1 MSLNDATYCSTLFGR
16 THEVLPSEKYS
27 RSVRCVGA
35 DGFEPPKSKDSRF
48 TVCPIWPLWNTPVY
62 QRTSR
67 PLPNARA
74 SSRTRTNDRWI
85 TNLVLYQLSYRG
97 VADTLPTKKRAKV
110 LLFFD
115 MTKYFCKKMQFSVIF
130 LVFET
135 RIPHFLAFFAL
146 GCVSIYTRLICSKVV
161 CV

>member
-1 MSLNDATYCSTLFGR
+1 MCILVVHELSLFQAFV
-16 THEVLPSEKYS
+16 H
-27 RSVRCVGA
+27 
-35 DGFEPPKSKDSRF
+35 
-48 TVCPIWPLWNTPVY
+48 
-62 QRTSR
+62 
-67 PLPNARA
+67 
-74 SSRTRTNDRWI
+74 
-85 TNLVLYQLSYRG
+85 
-97 VADTLPTKKRAKV
+97 TLPTKKRAKV

-130 LVFET
+130 LVFEA